1 MLQEP
6 VLFGTTIMEN
16 IRFGKPGASDEE
28 VYEAARLA
36 NADGF
41 IRSFPEGYDTI
52 VGMAGAGGG
61 HASVGPQLR

>member
-1 MLQEP
+1 
-6 VLFGTTIMEN
+6 MEN